1 MCTGWLLTLWFGPE
15 QLVDSGFLQLFERK
29 LLHRATGN
37 EFEECWAIVVT
48 LQGSWMLKF
57 TWEYIFPGFK
67 LCTCVRNWNCLLRS
81 YWQLGVVF
89 KNKTNIA
96 ELETGGN
103 SLRVTFHMQDCYIMY
118 ECIFQNVP
126 LSLCNTDNTYNQPDQ
141 VTSYTHTGTLYYP
154 SNSPNKQLN
163 YFSAALCWTSNL
175 PFPPLCVLSL

>member
-1 MCTGWLLTLWFGPE
+1 MLYFVYWLVINFVVWSWAACRQWISAAFWKKIAAPCHWKRVWGVLSDCCNLAR
-15 QLVDSGFLQLFERK
+15 QLDAQVHMRVHLARFQAMHLCPKLKLSFEELLAARCGFL
-29 LLHRATGN
+29 
-37 EFEECWAIVVT
+37 
-48 LQGSWMLKF
+48 
-57 TWEYIFPGFK
+57 
-67 LCTCVRNWNCLLRS
+67 
-81 YWQLGVVF
+81 
-89 KNKTNIA
+89 
-96 ELETGGN
+96 

-141 VTSYTHTGTLYYP
+141 VTSYTHTGTLYHP